1 MNIIGFTGHPSSGK
15 DTAAEF
21 LASKGFHHISMGDL
35 IRDEMRVS
43 NLPIDR
49 DSVREYATK
58 KRIERGPGYIAEQA
72 CLQVKE
78 NTVISGIR
86 NASEAEVFRKK
97 FAKEFTLIAVDA
109 PIETRY
115 KWALGRDRVGDDIT
129 FEHFK
134 MQQETERASASQ
146 QVDAVIALADKV
158 IVNDGT
164 LEQLHKKVEECLV

>member
-1 MNIIGFTGHPSSGK
+1 MKIIGFTGYPSSGK

-21 LASKGFHHISMGDL
+21 LATKGFHHISMGDL
-35 IRDEMRVS
+35 IRDEMKTL

-49 DSVREYATK
+49 DSVRDYATQ

-86 NASEAEVFRKK
+86 NAHEAEIFRKK
-97 FAKEFTLIAVDA
+97 FPNEFVLITVDA
-109 PIETRY
+109 PLETRY
-115 KWALGRDRVGDDIT
+115 KWALGRNREGDQIT

-134 MQQETERASASQ
+134 QQQEVERTSASQ

-158 IVNDGT
+158 IVNNGT
-164 LEQLHKKVEECLV
+164 LEQLKEKISNLL